1 MRARTKVLITAAVA
15 VPLVLAGAGTAYAT
29 HYQDR
34 ALPGSTLGGVS
45 VAGLTRGEVAATVQ
59 QRAADLTV
67 TLDTGTTTR
76 TAHLADLGYTVDVE
90 PTVDAVFAAN
100 GSWSSYATSL
110 LSGRDVE
117 AVLRTDP
124 AATQDVVADLVA
136 TSGKAGSDARVR
148 LAPDKKSFVVL
159 PAVTGK
165 SVTSA
170 SFHDVVAAAGRDLSS
185 ATATLEYVDAEPA
198 VSTAQA
204 QKVADRANALVKRTV
219 KVLDGEEAHAASR
232 RTKASWITV
241 TGADGALA
249 KPTVDAAKVRS
260 WVEKV
265 AKEVE
270 VTASSGVRNV
280 DSSGDVLEIV
290 QPARDGVVMTNANE
304 LAAAATAALRAGKGY
319 QGSFEGRTIP
329 ATWRE
334 RRIASGA
341 EDLAYAATEGEKWVD
356 VDLGKHTMTAYV
368 GAKAVHGPI
377 KMVNGSDL
385 KPTVV
390 GTFRVYLQRESQTMR
405 GSNADGSRY
414 ETPDVPYISY
424 FHRGYALHGAPWRS
438 SFGYAGD
445 RGSHGCVNLPV
456 PSAKWVYDFAS
467 VGTPVVTHF

>member
-1 MRARTKVLITAAVA
+1 MRVRTKVLITAAAA
-15 VPLVLAGAGTAYAT
+15 VPLVLVGAGTAYAT

-110 LSGRDVE
+110 LSGRDVD

-124 AATQDVVADLVA
+124 GATRDVLADLVA
-136 TSGKAGSDARVR
+136 TAGKAGSDARVR

-165 SVTSA
+165 SVMSA
-170 SFHDVVAAAGRDLSS
+170 SFHDVVAAAGRDLAS

-198 VSTAQA
+198 VTTAQA
-204 QKVADRANALVKRTV
+204 QKVADRANALVARTV
-219 KVLDGEEAHAASR
+219 KVLDGDDAHAASR
-232 RTKASWITV
+232 RTKASWISV

-249 KPTVDAAKVRS
+249 DPTVNAAKVKA
-260 WVEKV
+260 WVQEV
-265 AKEVE
+265 ADDVE
-270 VTASSGVRNV
+270 VTATSGLRNV
-280 DSSGDVLEIV
+280 DASGKVKQVV
-290 QPARDGVVMTNANE
+290 QPARDGAVMTNAAD
-304 LAAAATAALRAGKGY
+304 LAKAATAALSAGKAY
-319 QGSFEGRTIP
+319 KGSFEHRTIP
-329 ATWRE
+329 ATWTE
-334 RRIASGA
+334 RRIAAGA
-341 EDLAYAATEGEKWVD
+341 ERLVYPATDGEKWVD
-356 VDLGKHTMTAYV
+356 VDLKAHTMTAYV

-377 KMVNGSDL
+377 KMVNGSDK
-385 KPTVV
+385 KPTIV
-390 GTFRVYLQRESQTMR
+390 GTFRVYLKREVQTMR
-405 GSNADGSRY
+405 GSNADGTRY

-424 FHRGYALHGAPWRS
+424 FHNGFALHGAPWRS
-438 SFGYAGD
+438 SFGYAGE
-445 RGSHGCVNLPV
+445 RGSHGCINLPV